1 MENQNEKNKSN
12 YASEKSEQKILNN
25 TISSDTIKI
34 LSLLKSCPST
44 ASSTF
49 QLDNKNNTNSFNTNN
64 LENNDNLSYEEI
76 KAICFK
82 IFMIYAKPIN
92 GQFFL
97 SKRHIFQIMKEMDI
111 LNENCLTYTDIE
123 ILIQQINKK
132 SDKLNSEEFL
142 DLLAKICCLLDDSF
156 YKDKKASFRKLIQ
169 LYIRPYLQK
178 KEKSENLNDIKPE
191 ENLNYASYE
200 NINLNLNF
208 KDLIL
213 NDYILDK
220 NSFDILIS
228 IVEGLKIIYQAYFS
242 LNEESLQKD
251 IYKMSKESFN
261 IFIKF
266 LRDFEIIPYLLKQR
280 LAELYWSIII
290 YTDIDELYKIGH
302 NDENNN
308 FFKSFLNN
316 KKYDLGKIYTFKK
329 FFLLFSH
336 ISFYYYNSIKT
347 KTQGQKLLYLIEKLY
362 KSKGYQNMPN
372 IYYKTFTKKYSI
384 IPPISIVEKI
394 NNNIID
400 KKKVYNKNNY
410 KEKINVRDILKDCIE
425 LNDENCNLLEG
436 YLEQLKI
443 IFDLYCQIY
452 DRYQYGKMSFSN
464 FQKMLLDGEL
474 LLSSNKK
481 LGKSN
486 SQEIIRINKESLL
499 QNDSLLKS
507 NNKYKNTN
515 VYESSDTIRN
525 NSLENK
531 INSNFHSIE
540 STKKR
545 NKKNSPKLKI
555 SDLNIIFSKICRNTN
570 LSECQNKNNNKFNFS
585 PLSKSDK
592 SDNINIKANIS
603 YKIDF
608 ILFLKALS
616 LITLKIYPNEKN
628 DINIS
633 MKQFINNEIEDFLST
648 LNKKS
653 LYHIQN
659 SDINNL
665 FKLVSSDELII
676 QLMNDISPLIKN
688 YFDFYTENNKQ
699 KEKLCNFFL
708 FLQFFKDYELYP
720 LWINISNLH
729 DIFYT
734 QIFKKSKENKNFV
747 NISAKINFSQFLEC
761 FTVVGMAI
769 NSGDDLDM
777 IDKVLF
783 MIDKMFSDNYGKT
796 IKKIKIVP
804 SFKDDYYY
812 FEKILK
818 EKYPS
823 YYERKYSNCNH
834 RYDNKFYWIF
844 EKNFGSDKFS
854 QTQQIDFGELF
865 NKEKVKFNDVFDEL
879 NNTENKIQNYK
890 MNEPINELKEE

>member
-111 LNENCLTYTDIE
+111 LNDICLTNTDIE
-123 ILIQQINKK
+123 ILVQQINKK
-132 SDKLNSEEFL
+132 NDKLNSEEFL